1 MQVHELNSI
10 EEKSPEPN
18 IHVMASTMDKEPA
31 IKLLVASL
39 VLLVTVW
46 CLSPLFALAL
56 FF

>member
-18 IHVMASTMDKEPA
+18 IHVMASTMDKESA